1 MAKALKLSE
10 YTTWEQEFNTL
21 SDRIRNNFYD
31 EKSGYFYDID
41 AENGEFLNSAL
52 GPEGWTP
59 IWCEIATKKQAE
71 KVIKHMMDSTRFN
84 TTVPLPTIDVSHP
97 KFDPKNGYWRGPVW
111 LDQLW
116 FGVDG
121 LHKYGYAKEASLLRN
136 KVINNCEGLNKAGIS
151 IRENYHPLTGEGLN
165 AEHFS
170 WSAAHLILLITE

>member
-1 MAKALKLSE
+1 
-10 YTTWEQEFNTL
+10 
-21 SDRIRNNFYD
+21 
-31 EKSGYFYDID
+31 
-41 AENGEFLNSAL
+41 
-52 GPEGWTP
+52 
-59 IWCEIATKKQAE
+59 
-71 KVIKHMMDSTRFN
+71 MMDTTRFN

-97 KFDPKNGYWRGPVW
+97 KFDPQNGYWRGPVW

-121 LHKYGYAKEASLLRN
+121 LNKYGYAKEANLLKR
-136 KVINNCEGLNKAGIS
+136 KVLNNCEGLNKAGIS